1 MMPNGGSFGM
11 GGGSWILPV
20 LLTLVV
26 VTLIIVIVKKYRN

>member
-1 MMPNGGSFGM
+1 MFGM

-26 VTLIIVIVKKYRN
+26 VTLLIVIINRNKK